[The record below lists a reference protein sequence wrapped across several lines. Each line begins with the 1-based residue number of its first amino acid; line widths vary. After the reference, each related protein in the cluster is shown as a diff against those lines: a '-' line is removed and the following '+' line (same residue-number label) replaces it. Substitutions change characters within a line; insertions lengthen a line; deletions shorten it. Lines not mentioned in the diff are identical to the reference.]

1 MSEFFF
7 CGKLDEAFFLYIML
21 IEIDFQFL
29 FTKKMQS
36 NTAVK
41 FLPIYTD
48 EKKVEVSLED
58 NKAVI
63 KLSTWVEDLGW
74 CAQKTMSLDAEMLD
88 DLHRVIASAR
98 YRLNKQN
105 AEETE
110 NPNQSKVLAF
120 PNFS

>member
-1 MSEFFF
+1 
-7 CGKLDEAFFLYIML
+7 ML

-36 NTAVK
+36 NKAVK

-48 EKKVEVSLED
+48 EKKVEISLED
-58 NKAVI
+58 DKAVI
-63 KLSTWVEDLGW
+63 KLSTWVKDLGW

-98 YRLNKQN
+98 YRLNKKN
-105 AEETE
+105 ADETE
-110 NPNQSKVLAF
+110 NPNQSKILAF
-120 PNFS
+120 PSFS

>member
-1 MSEFFF
+1 
-7 CGKLDEAFFLYIML
+7 
-21 IEIDFQFL
+21 
-29 FTKKMQS
+29 MQS

-48 EKKVEVSLED
+48 EKKVEVSLEHD
-58 NKAVI
+58 QAVI

-74 CAQKTMSLDAEMLD
+74 CGQKTMSLDAEMLD

-98 YRLNKQN
+98 YRLNKQKNSENEN
-105 AEETE
+105 AEEA
-110 NPNQSKVLAF
+110 KVLAF